1 MPTRMEGMPS
11 ARNSHC
17 QPASPILPDSV
28 SMIRPEI
35 GLPSTPETAM
45 AETNNAVR
53 VERSREGYHS
63 VR

>member
-1 MPTRMEGMPS
+1 MIEGMPS

-17 QPASPILPDSV
+17 QPASPAVPESL
-28 SMIRPEI
+28 SMISPEM

-45 AETNNAVR
+45 AETKSAVR
-53 VERSREGYHS
+53 VERNREGYHN

>member
-1 MPTRMEGMPS
+1 MPS

-17 QPASPILPDSV
+17 QPASPSTPESE

-35 GLPSTPETAM
+35 GLPRTPETAM
-45 AETNNAVR
+45 ADTNRAVR
-53 VERSREGYHS
+53 VERSREGYQS